1 MSLYIKYNPSKAGA
15 AMKRSYIEVPTT
27 SEAEVRVLNIEGDPL
42 TRFVSLLKDKYN
54 SSKQTTEYN
63 FTLLNNLIEK
73 RKIQKA
79 SIIWNQDNITK
90 IYGFIVDDNGKIG
103 YDIVGNN
110 SPEKKT
116 KQYVSSSPSIN
127 MSAVKNAI
135 LRSKQQNST

>member
-1 MSLYIKYNPSKAGA
+1 MSLYIKHNSSKADA
-15 AMKRSYIEVPTT
+15 AMTRSYIEVPTT
-27 SEAEVRVLNIEGDPL
+27 SEAEVRLLDIEEDPL
-42 TRFVSLLKDKYN
+42 IRFVSLLKQKHN

-63 FTLLNNLIEK
+63 LTLLNNLIKK

-79 SIIWNQDNITK
+79 SIIWNKENITK

-110 SPEKKT
+110 SPERKT

-135 LRSKQQNST
+135 IRSKQNIST